1 MLIRLR
7 QLHLMKTRRRPFLN
21 HPPIPFDTQA
31 TDSLR
36 SNKKNQH
43 QRQQQQQQHVQQ
55 QQQDCGRGQQQQYK
69 SWVGTDVA
77 LLRACLDERAS
88 HRMCPS

>member
-1 MLIRLR
+1 MYNGLLVVRVLPLVPVVGIKMMG
-7 QLHLMKTRRRPFLN
+7 HIKK
-21 HPPIPFDTQA
+21 A